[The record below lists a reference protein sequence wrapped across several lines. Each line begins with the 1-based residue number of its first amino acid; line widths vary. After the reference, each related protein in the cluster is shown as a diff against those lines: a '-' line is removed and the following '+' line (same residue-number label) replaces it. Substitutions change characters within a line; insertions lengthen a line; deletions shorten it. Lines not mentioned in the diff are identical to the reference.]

1 MSIFY
6 KGFAEFVKKQLDTR
20 KTILSNNGSNDKEI
34 LGDNSRSK
42 NYLNYQAKTPFVRL
56 TSGVDI
62 PENYISFDN
71 ILVENNVDFNV
82 TQTTARDNT
91 AIETTKPIDGTIVS
105 PAQPAGT
112 FVNNQPIENFE
123 YIPKLPQQVT
133 KITEN
138 KAGRVL
144 KQILG
149 VDFGHDLA
157 SNFVLEAGTLTKQS
171 SPPTPSISSL
181 RKGFDILGADSTYG
195 LDKGFNNINIDDP
208 SKVFNES
215 GDEFGIRPMPGI
227 TNVVIN
233 SRSTTSVGLK
243 GLRECTISIKCHS
256 LAQLQAIELLYMR
269 PGYTALLEWGHSV
282 YFNSSDDDPQQNITY
297 IDIFSGGKTR
307 FDVYDEIYKK
317 KIESNGN
324 YDAILGKVN
333 NFSWTADDNGGYD
346 VTINIISMNDIID
359 SLKINQVVIE
369 QNGNAKKDDK
379 DQTLAENALT
389 YVFRNILKELPSG
402 TVYFQPANYH
412 EFYSQK
418 NNDKLARLI
427 PDESITYYNLP
438 LNINTDVES
447 DEKVVNQRYIA
458 FKDLVKF
465 INTAAIPFEGTDGDK
480 VIRIKDLT
488 NDDLCR
494 THPFQISVDPSVCIL
509 EPSLVAPYLENNE
522 NQTLAPTED
531 LIDPKQEIEK
541 YITREYIFPTLEVE
555 RNGEIERYYGVPYL
569 PKEVLQPPYQTSK
582 NRFTND
588 KEIILVRFFNAK
600 FGKYGFKF
608 ETALLNFD
616 GLKVTSTETNESQT
630 FNISDDRIGR
640 QAEDRNIQGLK
651 QFLLNNV
658 NNIRETKNTIS
669 SQGRTAV
676 LFKYGNDDINNFLK
690 KDPYKYRVSTKG
702 KEIFKGKISNIII
715 NLQYVIDAADK
726 SQNKDGDIFLKDFMI
741 NLFRG
746 IEQATGQVNNF
757 ALTPYEGDF
766 DDDGN
771 PIDVE
776 VVRIIDEDMMNA
788 DFKSRENYYEFP
800 ILKYNSLVTD
810 YKLSSTISNAIST
823 TVSIGAQNVGAG
835 HAATGENSVFNAF
848 NQGIKDRLAQPI
860 IDQVNTPEDI
870 NNINKVNKNN
880 IKDSLYYINN
890 ILVNI
895 KPGGVFPKDTSQ
907 AKKLLADFITYFNGL
922 NNKSNVNKLFY
933 SFTPFPLTLN
943 LTIDGISG
951 IAVGSIIR
959 LPVDRLPL
967 LYRYLDPED
976 SDSFNQPKVA
986 FVIFGVD
993 HNVDDRGWFTNLTCQ
1008 MVMMPRQSD
1017 ADKAEDELKGNTKV
1031 DDSDK
1036 TVVDDEKPL
1045 DWDED
1050 GGDDGEKKQGRILP
1064 FPKSQPG
1071 RALDHN
1077 KVKYIVVHC
1086 TANGPTSSIGVKEI
1100 RNYHLSLGWDDI
1112 GYHYIIKRDGTIEKG
1127 RDISRTGAHTLGY
1140 NNESV
1145 GVSYV
1150 GGIDNNENPEDNRT
1164 LPQKQSLI
1172 EILTELKQK
1181 FPNAII
1187 QGHRDFAGVA
1197 KACPSFDA
1205 KTEYQNIA

>member
-1 MSIFY
+1 
-6 KGFAEFVKKQLDTR
+6 L
-20 KTILSNNGSNDKEI
+20 KT
-34 LGDNSRSK
+34 
-42 NYLNYQAKTPFVRL
+42 
-56 TSGVDI
+56 
-62 PENYISFDN
+62 
-71 ILVENNVDFNV
+71 
-82 TQTTARDNT
+82 
-91 AIETTKPIDGTIVS
+91 
-105 PAQPAGT
+105 
-112 FVNNQPIENFE
+112 
-123 YIPKLPQQVT
+123 
-133 KITEN
+133 
-138 KAGRVL
+138 
-144 KQILG
+144 
-149 VDFGHDLA
+149 
-157 SNFVLEAGTLTKQS
+157 
-171 SPPTPSISSL
+171 
-181 RKGFDILGADSTYG
+181 
-195 LDKGFNNINIDDP
+195 
-208 SKVFNES
+208 S

-256 LAQLQAIELLYMR
+256 LAQLQAIEILYMR

-346 VTINIISMNDIID
+346 ITVNIISMNDIID
-359 SLKINQVVIE
+359 SLKINQVVTE
-369 QNGNAKKDDK
+369 NNGNAKKDKK
-379 DQTLAENALT
+379 DPPIAENALS
-389 YVFRNILKELPSG
+389 YVFRNILLVWNAKNPEKPPQNVELSSATSIALAG
-402 TVYFQPANYH
+402 TGTAFLGSPA
-412 EFYSQK
+412 SQQLNESTNKLSKK
-418 NNDKLARLI
+418 NDAYLPQFHRQSYTWKNIFGESDTLKRLM
-427 PDESITYYNLP
+427 PDEKIPFFAMPLQINKNETENVKLWNLYFKFE
-438 LNINTDVES
+438 DV
-447 DEKVVNQRYIA
+447 I
-458 FKDLVKF
+458 KF
-465 INTAAIPFEGTDGDK
+465 INSACIPFEGLDGKNKVVTIKNLDK
-480 VIRIKDLT
+480 
-488 NDDLCR
+488 NDVCR
-494 THPFQISVDPSVCIL
+494 SHPAHISVDPYVCLI
-509 EPSLVAPYLENNE
+509 EPSFLGVYGSGE
-522 NQTLAPTED
+522 LAGED
-531 LIDPKQEIEK
+531 IEK
-541 YITREYIFPTLEVE
+541 RDQTTLEE
-555 RNGEIERYYGVPYL
+555 LLNNKKILDTNLFNPSSIGNKIKELRRAFGPYG
-569 PKEVLQPPYQTSK
+569 
-582 NRFTND
+582 FT
-588 KEIILVRFFNAK
+588 
-600 FGKYGFKF
+600 FKF
-608 ETALLNFD
+608 EETISGVVQRFIED
-616 GLKVTSTETNESQT
+616 GFQP
-630 FNISDDRIGR
+630 GR
-640 QAEDRNIQGLK
+640 QADSIYEITITNEKNNQIYQATAVNADTFIGTREDETERSTKLAELKQYLRNNANATRQGKTEEDRNTNGIVFQYGTRRGDAESPN
-651 QFLLNNV
+651 LNLMQD
-658 NNIRETKNTIS
+658 TD
-669 SQGRTAV
+669 
-676 LFKYGNDDINNFLK
+676 FKFEG
-690 KDPYKYRVSTKG
+690 KG
-702 KEIFKGKISNIII
+702 KNRYKARTKDFLINVQYII
-715 NLQYVIDAADK
+715 DTADK
-726 SQNKDGDIFLKDFMI
+726 SQDSNGDVFLKDFMI

-776 VVRIIDEDMMNA
+776 VVRIIDEDMMDA
-788 DFKSRENYYEFP
+788 SFESRENYYEFP

-823 TVSIGAQNVGAG
+823 TVSIAAQNVGAG

-860 IDQVNTPEDI
+860 IDQVNNPRELKLLDSER
-870 NNINKVNKNN
+870 KNN
-880 IKDSLYYINN
+880 LRDSLYYISNV
-890 ILVNI
+890 LEQI
-895 KPGGVFPKDTSQ
+895 KSNAEFTSDTST
-907 AKKLLADFITYFNGL
+907 AKKLLADYINYSTT
-922 NNKSNVNKLFY
+922 NKPASNKLFY

-967 LYRYLDPED
+967 LYRYLDPEAED
-976 SDSFNQPKVA
+976 DSFNQAKVA

-993 HNVDDRGWFTNLTCQ
+993 HTVDDRGWFTNLTCQ

-1031 DDSDK
+1031 DSSDK

-1050 GGDDGEKKQGRILP
+1050 GGDDGEKKQGRNLP

-1071 RALDHN
+1071 SALDPS

-1086 TANGPTSSIGVKEI
+1086 TANGPTSTFGVKEI

-1127 RDISRTGAHTLGY
+1127 RDISRTGAHTYGY
-1140 NNESV
+1140 NSESV

-1164 LPQKQSLI
+1164 LPQKQSLTK
-1172 EILTELKQK
+1172 ILTELKQK